1 MRLIRIGADRALPE
15 MSRTDADGVRAGRS
29 VLAIRW
35 FAFYL
40 RWYVRRRFHAVRLL
54 GPLPAL
60 PDDRPVIVYANHPS
74 WWDLAVI
81 GLVIVG
87 RLGDRVSYGPMDEV
101 GLAQYP
107 FLRKL
112 GIFGIDLAS
121 KRGAAQFLRTS
132 LGLLKDRKAVLWIL
146 PEGRFVDARVRPI
159 AIRPGVAHLARHI
172 KGAVLV
178 PMALEYP
185 FWDQSTPEA
194 LIHFGEPIV
203 DVGELDIPAWTT
215 LLEARLT
222 QAMDELATAAVA
234 RDPSRFVPLIGGSA
248 GVGGIYD
255 LWRRVKAM
263 SRGRRFDPAHGARK

>member
-1 MRLIRIGADRALPE
+1 MRLIRTGADRAPPE
-15 MSRTDADGVRAGRS
+15 MAGTEADAVRAGRS
-29 VLAIRW
+29 VLALRF

-54 GPLPAL
+54 RPLPAL
-60 PDDRPVIVYANHPS
+60 PADRPLIVYCNHPS
-74 WWDLAVI
+74 WWDLAMIV
-81 GLVIVG
+81 LVG
-87 RLGDRVSYGPMDEV
+87 MGPLGHRVSYGPMDEV

-107 FLRKL
+107 FLRRL
-112 GIFGIDLAS
+112 GIFAIDLAS

-132 LGLLKDRKAVLWIL
+132 LGLLKDRSAILWIL

-172 KGAVLV
+172 EGAVFL

-194 LIHFGEPIV
+194 LVHFGEPIV
-203 DVGELDIPAWTT
+203 EAGELDVPGWNS

-222 QAMDELATAAVA
+222 QAMDELAEAAVA
-234 RDPSRFVPLIGGSA
+234 RDPARFVPLIGGTA

-255 LWRRVKAM
+255 LWRRVKAI
-263 SRGRRFDPAHGARK
+263 SRGRRFDPAHGTRK